1 MAKEKVQI
9 TMESDLLHEVDD
21 YCDKHYM
28 NRSWM
33 ISQAC
38 LQLVNQ
44 QKLVDSICSISRSI
58 KKCADNGQ
66 VDEETRLE
74 MQNFETL
81 VSLFASSQK

>member
-9 TMESDLLHEVDD
+9 TMDSELLQQVDD

-44 QKLVDSICSISRSI
+44 QKVVDSISSISRSI
-58 KKCADNGQ
+58 KKCADNGM
-66 VDEETRLE
+66 VDEKTRLE
-74 MQNFETL
+74 LQNFETL
-81 VSLFASSQK
+81 VSMLTDTGK